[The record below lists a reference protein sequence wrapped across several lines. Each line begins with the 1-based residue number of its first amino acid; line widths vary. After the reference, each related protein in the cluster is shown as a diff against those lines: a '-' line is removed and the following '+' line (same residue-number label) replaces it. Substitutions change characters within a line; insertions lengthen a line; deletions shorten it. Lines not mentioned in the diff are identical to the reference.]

1 MDFEYVKQRFNA
13 LDEKLQG
20 LIELNNRL
28 VLENIKLHNQIQQ
41 PARSAVI
48 DEVPAPN
55 VKRDEPA
62 KPKILEILSHTIR
75 SNDGAN
81 EVSIK
86 VIGNTY
92 LHRSLLKENGGSW
105 DKNISAWVFSDT
117 CLENLVNA
125 LTEKEVE
132 FKNHVPL
139 KVASVLSTV
148 RTDST
153 RREDVSQ
160 MEFMEE

>member
-62 KPKILEILSHTIR
+62 KSKILEILSHTIT
-75 SNDGAN
+75 DGAN

-139 KVASVLSTV
+139 KVVLSTV

-160 MEFMEE
+160 MEFMEES